1 MLKTVLI
8 WKYMVQLTVL
18 GIWLSDGAGVALLCL
33 GGNIIGFVLVMLLWR
48 ASLPSAHAAVSD
60 HQGGASE

>member
-33 GGNIIGFVLVMLLWR
+33 GGNIIGFVLVCSGAR
-48 ASLPSAHAAVSD
+48 PSQAPM
-60 HQGGASE
+60 QR